1 MMSVGQIKDFFGL
14 VGKSCL
20 TESFSNEHPECAFR
34 GMNRDDLPSYDHS
47 AILAPVHENPWNSG
61 VGAAEIPRWSGA
73 HLLGLRQCLHNAIT
87 HFRGAEVL
95 SATADVPS
103 STAGRKDTGHRRLNR
118 CCLLLKLQ

>member
-34 GMNRDDLPSYDHS
+34 GMNRDELPSYDHS

-103 STAGRKDTGHRRLNR
+103 STAGRKHSVHCSFNGLS
-118 CCLLLKLQ
+118 LLLKLQ

>member
-1 MMSVGQIKDFFGL
+1 MMSVCQIKDFFGL

-20 TESFSNEHPECAFR
+20 AESFSNEHPECAFR
-34 GMNRDDLPSYDHS
+34 GMKRDDLPSYGHS
-47 AILAPVHENPWNSG
+47 AMLAPVHENPSNSG
-61 VGAAEIPRWSGA
+61 FGAAEIPRWSGA

-103 STAGRKDTGHRRLNR
+103 STAGRKDTVHGSFNGLSF
-118 CCLLLKLQ
+118 LFKLQ

>member
-1 MMSVGQIKDFFGL
+1 MMSVCQIKDFFGL

-95 SATADVPS
+95 SATRDIAS
-103 STAGRKDTGHRRLNR
+103 STAGCKDTVHRRLNR

>member
-1 MMSVGQIKDFFGL
+1 MMSVCQIKDSFGL

-20 TESFSNEHPECAFR
+20 AESFSNEHPECAFR

-47 AILAPVHENPWNSG
+47 AILAPVHENPSNSG
-61 VGAAEIPRWSGA
+61 VGAAEIPHWSGA
-73 HLLGLRQCLHNAIT
+73 DLLGLRQCLHNAIT

-103 STAGRKDTGHRRLNR
+103 STAGRKHSVHCSFNGLS
-118 CCLLLKLQ
+118 LLLKLQ